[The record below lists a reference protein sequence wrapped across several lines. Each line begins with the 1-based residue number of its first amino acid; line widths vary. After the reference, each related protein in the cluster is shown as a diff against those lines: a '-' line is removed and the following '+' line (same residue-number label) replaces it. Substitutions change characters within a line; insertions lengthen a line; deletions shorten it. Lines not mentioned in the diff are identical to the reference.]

1 MAVTNEVNRSYLQ
14 FLLFTGLRR
23 SEAAMLKWSDID
35 LVDKTIN
42 INQTKNNLPHCLPLS
57 SFLDVLLQSA
67 KETQL
72 NEYVFP
78 ADTQVG
84 YLTEPRYAMA
94 QVIKESG
101 INFQLHDLRRT
112 FVTVAESLDI
122 PAYALKQLIN
132 HKDPNDVT
140 RRYIV
145 SDVNR
150 IREPMERISEYLLL
164 QIYPD
169 EVVDA
174 E

>member
-1 MAVTNEVNRSYLQ
+1 
-14 FLLFTGLRR
+14 
-23 SEAAMLKWSDID
+23 
-35 LVDKTIN
+35 
-42 INQTKNNLPHCLPLS
+42 
-57 SFLDVLLQSA
+57 
-67 KETQL
+67 
-72 NEYVFP
+72 
-78 ADTQVG
+78 
-84 YLTEPRYAMA
+84 MA
-94 QVIKESG
+94 QVTKESG
-101 INFQLHDLRRT
+101 IHFQLHDLRRT